1 MRRPQR
7 RLHLIMWIVI
17 APAIAAGLVLALRN
31 APADPVAD
39 LPGVIVVDG
48 AR

>member
-7 RLHLIMWIVI
+7 RLHLVMWIAI
-17 APAIAAGLVLALRN
+17 APAIAAALILALRN
-31 APADPVAD
+31 APADPVTD
-39 LPGVIVVDG
+39 LPGVAVTDE